1 MYNNYTPL
9 QQRQLALQEYSNT
22 QSTYLLVYAPGR
34 HQALEHALENQLHR
48 KFRLVDRLDG
58 ELTASV
64 DGVLLAAEDVEL
76 MSTALMYFAKALQ
89 DGADYVV
96 CNAVF
101 GFGGATAL
109 YQSQPLQAQNRC
121 AVVSRA
127 LLERCRAAALTPKMC
142 LSCWRWPRSSALS
155 PLSSRRPCSTTS
167 AASAP
172 RMRFRPT
179 ANAPLL

>member
-22 QSTYLLVYAPGR
+22 QSTYLLVCAPAR
-34 HQALEHALENQLHR
+34 STALKATLTDQLHR
-48 KFRLVDRLDG
+48 KFRLVDRLGG

-76 MSTALMYFAKALQ
+76 MSTALMFFAKALQ
-89 DGADYVV
+89 DGADYAV

-101 GFGGATAL
+101 GFGGA
-109 YQSQPLQAQNRC
+109 S
-121 AVVSRA
+121 
-127 LLERCRAAALTPKMC
+127 RCRRRTAAPWSAAPCWSAAAPPPMTLKMC
-142 LSCWRWPRSSALS
+142 LSCWRWPRSSA
-155 PLSSRRPCSTTS
+155 PDPPSSRRPCSTTS

-172 RMRFRPT
+172 RMRFRPM
-179 ANAPLL
+179 ANVPLL

>member
-22 QSTYLLVYAPGR
+22 QSTYLLVCASAR
-34 HQALEHALENQLHR
+34 STALKATLTDQLHR

-89 DGADYVV
+89 DGADYAV

-101 GFGGATAL
+101 GFGGG
-109 YQSQPLQAQNRC
+109 
-121 AVVSRA
+121 
-127 LLERCRAAALTPKMC
+127 AAMTPKMC

-172 RMRFRPT
+172 RMRFRPM